1 MAPSQ
6 VSNIKMKNLLFG
18 VILGLLAAVH
28 STPVNTVT
36 HDDVYREA
44 VTDGFL
50 IANPSLSSL
59 TTESP
64 KRNAT
69 VQATQQPSS
78 ESKESDIP
86 EGNGDS
92 SDMTSMFLQHGGEQ
106 YATTASS
113 VLHAQSSIATV
124 LPRDTDDSSSDS
136 STIQSP
142 QPGFMSSSVP
152 NEVNP
157 KESDIWEGS
166 GLGDTNDKTTT
177 TVSPRHMEESSS
189 DSSTIQSPQPGFM
202 SSSVPNEVQSK
213 ESDIWESSGLG
224 ETDDKT
230 TTTVSPR
237 HMEESSSDSL
247 TIQSPQPGF
256 MSSSVPNE
264 VNPKE
269 SDIWEGSGLGDTND
283 KTTTTVSPR
292 HMEESSSDS
301 STIQSPQ
308 PGFMSSSVP
317 NEVQPKESDIWES
330 SGSGETSNKTT
341 TTVSP
346 RHMEESSSDS
356 STIQSPQPG
365 FMSSSVPNE
374 VQPKESDIWES
385 SGSGETS
392 DKTTTTVSPRHM
404 EKSSSDSSTD
414 MKRSRSSRLDLL
426 QPNIDVDKLNV
437 VPTSAMH
444 KGHTT
449 PGWIIIVGFIV
460 GVAALVMLFVAIAT
474 RDKWNAPSQAP
485 QLETKTNSAN
495 QQRELEMETFLHK
508 EKPRENGKAAEYTVI
523 PVDELSEKYPSH

>member
-224 ETDDKT
+224 ETD
-230 TTTVSPR
+230 
-237 HMEESSSDSL
+237 
-247 TIQSPQPGF
+247 
-256 MSSSVPNE
+256 
-264 VNPKE
+264 
-269 SDIWEGSGLGDTND
+269 D